1 MEDNEINIETLSK
14 EYANSIVQ
22 ALAIAQKNKTI
33 SGPKD
38 LEALIAAG
46 VETALIDFKEKFTAK
61 EDNKIE
67 L

>member
-1 MEDNEINIETLSK
+1 MAENEIDIPFLSK

-22 ALAIAQKNKTI
+22 ALAIAQKNKAI

-38 LEALIAAG
+38 LEALVAAG
-46 VETALIDFKEKFTAK
+46 IETALEDFKEKLEHK
-61 EDNKIE
+61 EETKIE